1 MDVPTIGIVATTLSS
16 AAFLPQTIK
25 TTITGRTTDQSL
37 SLYVLLM
44 TAGACWYAYGYN
56 LKNQIVQ
63 VSSVAQLGLVSC
75 VLMIKLSNVLG
86 GVDGWS

>member
-25 TTITGRTTDQSL
+25 TTISGHTTDQSL

-44 TAGACWYAYGYN
+44 AAGACWYAYGHH